1 MPLSNR
7 SGPRANRP
15 GRGWG
20 PYPYGAEPGWYG
32 CWGPGYAWGP
42 PWAFPQGGWGPMGWG
57 APGPWGPPSWEEEV
71 GWLKEYAETLKEELN
86 AVQQRIEELAA
97 EQES

>member
-1 MPLSNR
+1 
-7 SGPRANRP
+7 
-15 GRGWG
+15 
-20 PYPYGAEPGWYG
+20 
-32 CWGPGYAWGP
+32 
-42 PWAFPQGGWGPMGWG
+42 MGWG